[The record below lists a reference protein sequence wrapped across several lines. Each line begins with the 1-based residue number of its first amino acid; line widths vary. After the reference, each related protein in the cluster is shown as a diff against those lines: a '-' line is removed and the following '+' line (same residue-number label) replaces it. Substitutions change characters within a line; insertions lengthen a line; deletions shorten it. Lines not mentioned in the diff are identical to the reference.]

1 MKEGFNP
8 TVFSDWIASIEEY
21 FGWYDM
27 VDDRQIRFAN
37 MKLVGLAKV
46 WWSGVENDIRRI
58 GQPPIGTWQK
68 MKVKLQ
74 EKYISA

>member
-27 VDDRQIRFAN
+27 VDDRQVRFAN

-46 WWSGVENDIRRI
+46 GWSGVENDIRRI

-74 EKYISA
+74 EKYIPA

>member
-8 TVFSDWIASIEEY
+8 TVFLDWIASIKEY

-27 VDDRQIRFAN
+27 VDDRQVRFAK
-37 MKLVGLAKV
+37 MKLVGLAKL
-46 WWSGVENDIRRI
+46 WWSSVESDIRRI

-74 EKYISA
+74 EKYIPA

>member
-8 TVFSDWIASIEEY
+8 TVFSDWIASIKEY

-27 VDDRQIRFAN
+27 VDDRQVRFAN

-74 EKYISA
+74 EKYIPA

>member
-27 VDDRQIRFAN
+27 VDDRQVRFAN

-58 GQPPIGTWQK
+58 GQLPIGTWQK

-74 EKYISA
+74 EKYIPA